1 MHPAT
6 ILLLAIPAL
15 AQPNDSG
22 SKFKRDCI
30 GPDVNDETIALIKHF
45 EGFVPRPAP
54 DPIGLPTVGYGH
66 LCRTNGCSEVPF
78 SFPLTEETATELL
91 MQDVKSPQQSITL
104 STTDQVVLNANQ
116 YGALVSWAYNVG
128 GDAAKKSS
136 LISRLNQGQ
145 DVDVVIREE
154 LPLWNKAGG
163 HVLPGLVRRRAA
175 EVELASENTDQPAL
189 PVDC

>member
-15 AQPNDSG
+15 AQPNGSG

-30 GPDVNDETIALIKHF
+30 GPDANDQTIALIKHF

-91 MQDVKSPQQSITL
+91 MQDVK
-104 STTDQVVLNANQ
+104 
-116 YGALVSWAYNVG
+116 
-128 GDAAKKSS
+128 
-136 LISRLNQGQ
+136 
-145 DVDVVIREE
+145 
-154 LPLWNKAGG
+154 
-163 HVLPGLVRRRAA
+163 VR
-175 EVELASENTDQPAL
+175 T
-189 PVDC
+189 